1 VALFQVRSLM
11 NLWPYDRRLWK
22 GALSAGI
29 SAGMILLLLRLVPM
43 QSFLQIT
50 VAAVVAVGVFLLSLW
65 VLKLDQEDVRVLRL
79 LTNIIKM
86 GK

>member
-1 VALFQVRSLM
+1 V
-11 NLWPYDRRLWK
+11 
-22 GALSAGI
+22 LSAGV
-29 SAGMILLLLRLVPM
+29 SACVILLLLRLIPM

-50 VAAVVAVGVFLLSLW
+50 VAAVIAVGVFLLSLW
-65 VLKLDQEDVRVLRL
+65 LLKLDQEDVRVLRL